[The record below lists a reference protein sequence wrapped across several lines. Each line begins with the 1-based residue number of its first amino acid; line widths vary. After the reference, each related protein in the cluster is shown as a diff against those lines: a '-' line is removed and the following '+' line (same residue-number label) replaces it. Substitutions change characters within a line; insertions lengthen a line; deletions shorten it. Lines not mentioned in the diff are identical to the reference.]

1 MSTPGGHA
9 DTGSAAWIRV
19 LPLWPAPS
27 YSDPVNAPAA
37 RRPRN
42 RRPAESVDGLLVA
55 SQFIRAV
62 RKSGYVSMS
71 TAIAELIDNSI
82 QASAKTI
89 AVSIEQMEGGMPE
102 ISVEDDGH
110 GMTKA
115 ELETCLRFGGTSR
128 FDDRASFGRFG
139 MGLPA
144 ASLSQSR
151 TVTVTAWTTRVRPLQ
166 VVLDVDDVVR
176 GHQVTLR
183 ASRAVENPATPS
195 GCIVRWQRCD
205 MIEYRRLGWQ
215 ERALHRDLGRMY
227 RRFLQSGLR
236 LTINGTLVKPLDPL
250 LLVSKIEG
258 HNARLAF
265 EPMRFELRTEAGQAA
280 FVQVRFSALP
290 VHAWHRLDNLAKR
303 RAGIVGGGGVSI
315 IRAGREIAFGWYLMG
330 GKRKENYDDWWRC
343 EIEFEPALDEHF
355 GITVNKQGIRPS
367 AELRDALESELE
379 SIARL
384 LNARVR
390 QAFEDV
396 KFQCAAEASCRI
408 AAAADTQLPVITTRG
423 RGKAVS
429 GLSYSI
435 RTEQL
440 PADLMFATQL
450 RQRTVEVTLNVDHP
464 AFSALYKPL
473 QSLGE
478 DAAQLRTAVE
488 LLLLSFARTSASLEV
503 GGRLPEDLLGM
514 WSTAYGKMLQKS

>member
-1 MSTPGGHA
+1 M
-9 DTGSAAWIRV
+9 
-19 LPLWPAPS
+19 LPLWPVPS
-27 YSDPVNAPAA
+27 YSDPVIAPADK
-37 RRPRN
+37 RPRV
-42 RRPAESVDGLLVA
+42 RRSAASVDGLLVA

-62 RKSGYVSMS
+62 RECGYVSMS

-89 AVSIEQMEGGMPE
+89 AVSVVQIDGTLPE
-102 ISVEDDGH
+102 ICVEDDGH

-144 ASLSQSR
+144 ASLSQAR
-151 TVTVTAWTTRVRPLQ
+151 RATVTAWTTSTRPLQ

-176 GHQVTLR
+176 GEQVGLR
-183 ASRAVENPATPS
+183 ASRAKDTVSAPS
-195 GCIVRWQRCD
+195 GCVVRWKRCD
-205 MIEYRRLGWQ
+205 KIEYRRLGWQ

-236 LTINGTLVKPLDPL
+236 LTINGTPVKPLDPL
-250 LLVSKIEG
+250 LLLSKFEG
-258 HNARLAF
+258 HNAQLAF
-265 EPMRFELRTEAGQAA
+265 EPMRFELRTESGQAA
-280 FVQVRFSALP
+280 FVQVRFSSLP
-290 VHAWHRLDNLAKR
+290 VHAWHHLDKLAKR

-315 IRAGREIAFGWYLMG
+315 MRAGREIAFGWYLMG

-343 EIEFEPALDEHF
+343 EIEFEPALDQHF

-367 AELRDALESELE
+367 AELRDALEAELE

-396 KFQCAAEASCRI
+396 KFQTAAEASCRI
-408 AAAADTQLPVITTRG
+408 AAAADGQLPVILTRG
-423 RGKAVS
+423 RGKAAG
-429 GLSYSI
+429 GLAYSI
-435 RTEQL
+435 RAEQI
-440 PADLMFATQL
+440 PADTMLETQL

-488 LLLLSFARTSASLEV
+488 LLILSFARTSASLEV
-503 GGRLPEDLLGM
+503 SGRLPEDLLGL

>member
-1 MSTPGGHA
+1 M
-9 DTGSAAWIRV
+9 
-19 LPLWPAPS
+19 
-27 YSDPVNAPAA
+27 
-37 RRPRN
+37 
-42 RRPAESVDGLLVA
+42 DGLLVA

-62 RKSGYVSMS
+62 RASGYVSLS

-82 QASAKTI
+82 QASSKTI
-89 AVSIEQMEGGMPE
+89 AVSIVRTEGTLPE
-102 ISVEDDGH
+102 ICVEDDGH

-128 FDDRASFGRFG
+128 FDDRTSFGRFG

-144 ASLSQSR
+144 ASLSQAR
-151 TVTVTAWTTRVRPLQ
+151 HVTVTAWTTHVRPLK

-176 GHQVTLR
+176 GEQVMLR
-183 ASRAVENPATPS
+183 AVRANEAPPTPS
-195 GCIVRWQRCD
+195 GCIVRWKRCD
-205 MIEYRRLGWQ
+205 KIEYRRLGWQ
-215 ERALHRDLGRMY
+215 ERALHRDLGRIY

-236 LTINGTLVKPLDPL
+236 LTINGTPVKPLDPL
-250 LLVSKIEG
+250 LLLPKIEG
-258 HNARLAF
+258 HSARQAF
-265 EPMRFELRTEAGQAA
+265 EPMRFELRAESGQAA
-280 FVQVRFSALP
+280 FVKVRFSALP
-290 VHAWHRLDNLAKR
+290 VHAWHRLNNLAKR

-315 IRAGREIAFGWYLMG
+315 MRAGREIAFGWHLMG

-367 AELRDALESELE
+367 TELLDALEAELE

-396 KFQCAAEASCRI
+396 KFQTAAEASCRI
-408 AAAADTQLPVITTRG
+408 AAAADEQLPVITTRG
-423 RGKAVS
+423 RGKVAE

-440 PADLMFATQL
+440 PADTMFATQL
-450 RQRTVEVTLNVDHP
+450 RKRTVEVTLNIDHP

-478 DAAQLRTAVE
+478 DATHLRTAVE
-488 LLLLSFARTSASLEV
+488 LLILSFARTSASLEAS
-503 GGRLPEDLLGM
+503 GRLPGDLLGL
-514 WSTAYGKMLQKS
+514 WSAAYGKMLQKS